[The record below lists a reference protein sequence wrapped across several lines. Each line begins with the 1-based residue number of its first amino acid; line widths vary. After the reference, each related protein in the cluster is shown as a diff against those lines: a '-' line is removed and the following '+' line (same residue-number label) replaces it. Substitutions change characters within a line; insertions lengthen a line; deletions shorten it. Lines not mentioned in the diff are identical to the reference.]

1 MQSLFWQELVSPLQT
16 AFALG
21 LQYPPLATAA
31 VTALER
37 WEVEQPLALGHVAPQ
52 VVPLLEPY
60 LHDMVDPVSS
70 GPDGNVAHGQL
81 HCNNAP

>member
-1 MQSLFWQELVSPLQT
+1 MHDFVSPLQT

-31 VTALER
+31 VAALER
-37 WEVEQPLALGHVAPQ
+37 WEVEQPSALAQVAPQ

-70 GPDGNVAHGQL
+70 AYDDNDAPGQL
-81 HCNNAP
+81 LYGNFLVD